1 MLNSRSRAALPSPR
15 FFGADPMHAIAESPI
30 YPHRE
35 DSMPYSLMAKV
46 SDGNS
51 PSRSVRAV
59 RHPDPVFRNDTLVF
73 MSLLPLVNILP
84 RSFGSG
90 GKSQNKRLAPAGSR
104 REREQL
110 RDLTC
115 SAADAG
121 HPAGKSIGID
131 LEDHVQRL

>member
-59 RHPDPVFRNDTLVF
+59 RHPDPVFRNDTLGHG
-73 MSLLPLVNILP
+73 LVM
-84 RSFGSG
+84 SG
-90 GKSQNKRLAPAGSR
+90 GNIFISR
-104 REREQL
+104 PMA
-110 RDLTC
+110 DLIWRATNEHC
-115 SAADAG
+115 
-121 HPAGKSIGID
+121 
-131 LEDHVQRL
+131 

>member
-59 RHPDPVFRNDTLVF
+59 RHPDPVFRNDSCAGVDHVGVDEAEARGLEGGVVAV
-73 MSLLPLVNILP
+73 L
-84 RSFGSG
+84 REGQGSCLSKG
-90 GKSQNKRLAPAGSR
+90 R
-104 REREQL
+104 RERG
-110 RDLTC
+110 RP
-115 SAADAG
+115 SPVRG
-121 HPAGKSIGID
+121 
-131 LEDHVQRL
+131 